1 LIREMARNR
10 VECWASMESGARS
23 ETRARALIAIGA
35 LAGFGALIA
44 GILVLGGGGD
54 EPEGAVAP
62 AECVELWNA
71 DQRAL
76 TTGIHNASAHGYSRV
91 QVAYADGSAT
101 ELSEAPVDEGGC
113 IVVFAAQAL
122 DPEPQAAAEIHLDGA
137 WTPMSTLAELDHL
150 AELQS
155 DALGAANAE
164 LGTDGRLTPF

>member
-1 LIREMARNR
+1 
-10 VECWASMESGARS
+10 MEP
-23 ETRARALIAIGA
+23 EQNTRARALIAIGA
-35 LAGFGALIA
+35 LAGFAALIGA
-44 GILVLGGGGD
+44 ILVLGGGSD
-54 EPEGAVAP
+54 DPDAAAAP
-62 AECVELWNA
+62 ADCVELWNG
-71 DQRAL
+71 DRQVL

-101 ELSEAPVDEGGC
+101 EISDAPVEGGGC

-122 DPEPQAAAEIHLDGA
+122 DPEPQAAAEIHLEGA
-137 WTPMSTLAELDHL
+137 WTPMSTSVELDRL

>member
-1 LIREMARNR
+1 
-10 VECWASMESGARS
+10 MEP
-23 ETRARALIAIGA
+23 EENTRARAFIAIGA

-54 EPEGAVAP
+54 EPEVTAAP

-71 DQRAL
+71 DPRAL
-76 TTGIHNASAHGYSRV
+76 STGTHNAAAHGYSRA

-101 ELSEAPVDEGGC
+101 ELSESPVEGGGC
-113 IVVFAAQAL
+113 IVVFPAQAL
-122 DPEPQAAAEIHLDGA
+122 DPEPEAAAEIHLDGS
-137 WTPMSTLAELDHL
+137 WTPMVTRAQLDRL